1 MGKTIEEMD
10 SDELWNFLKKEPWC
24 CDICVY
30 EDATCGKCFR
40 NFIDTIIMKD
50 AVINNRELKELS
62 ERLNS
67 VPVENR
73 SIWNDIEILNEMFQE
88 KEK

>member
-30 EDATCGKCFR
+30 EVATCGKCFR
-40 NFIDTIIMKD
+40 NFIETIIKMN
-50 AVINNRELKELS
+50 AVNNNRELKELS
-62 ERLNS
+62 ERLSS

-73 SIWNDIEILNEMFQE
+73 SIWTVVEILNEMYQE

>member
-40 NFIDTIIMKD
+40 NFIETIIEMD
-50 AVINNRELKELS
+50 AVNNNWKLKELS
-62 ERLNS
+62 ERSNS

-73 SIWNDIEILNEMFQE
+73 SIWNVIEILNELYQE